1 MDWLFSLIMLVA
13 LEAVL
18 GIDNLLYIAIESGRV
33 DPLQKVRVQRIGI
46 AGAVVM
52 RVVLLL
58 VLVQLIQWFQKP
70 FVAFNWEGVVTAEI
84 NGHSLIAM
92 AGGGFI
98 VYTAVKEVWHML
110 AGDLNSHAQKD
121 ASKSVRSAVMAIVL
135 MNVVFSF
142 DSVLTAI
149 ALTDNM
155 AVMVISILLS
165 GVVMLLLANRVAAF
179 LQKNRAY
186 EVLGLFILLLVGV
199 MLLSEGGHLA
209 HLTLFGGEVHALN
222 KTTFYFAVT
231 VLIAVDLVQ
240 SRYQKR
246 LAHSA
251 VKHQEA
257 SSSE

>member
-1 MDWLFSLIMLVA
+1 MDWLISLIMLVA

-33 DPLQKVRVQRIGI
+33 KPSERTRVQRIGI
-46 AGAVVM
+46 VGAVVM
-52 RVVLLL
+52 RVALLL
-58 VLVQLIQWFQKP
+58 LLVQLIQWFQKP
-70 FVAFNWEGVVTAEI
+70 FAAVNWEGVVEASF
-84 NGHSLIAM
+84 NGHSIIAM

-110 AGDLNSHAQKD
+110 AGDLSAHAE
-121 ASKSVRSAVMAIVL
+121 ATAPKSARSAIMAMVL

-155 AVMVISILLS
+155 AVMVVSILLS

-179 LQKNRAY
+179 LKKNRAY

-222 KTTFYFAVT
+222 KTTFYFAVS

-246 LAHSA
+246 LANAQESA
-251 VKHQEA
+251 
-257 SSSE
+257 SEE

>member
-1 MDWLFSLIMLVA
+1 MDWLISLIMLVA

-33 DPLQKVRVQRIGI
+33 DKSQRIRVQRFGI
-46 AGAVVM
+46 LGAVIM

-58 VLVQLIQWFQKP
+58 LLVQLIQWFQKP
-70 FVAFNWEGVVTAEI
+70 FAVLAWDGIVTAEI

-92 AGGGFI
+92 VGGGFI

-110 AGDLNSHAQKD
+110 AGDLNVHAD
-121 ASKSVRSAVMAIVL
+121 RAAPKSSRAAITAIIL

-165 GVVMLLLANRVAAF
+165 GVVMLVLANRVAAF
-179 LQKNRAY
+179 LKKNRAY

-209 HLTLFGGEVHALN
+209 RLTLLGGEVHALN
-222 KTTFYFAVT
+222 KTTFYFAVS
-231 VLIAVDLVQ
+231 VLIVVDLIQ
-240 SRYQKR
+240 SQYQKR
-246 LAHSA
+246 LQRMEKAHQDSA
-251 VKHQEA
+251 SAE
-257 SSSE
+257 

>member
-1 MDWLFSLIMLVA
+1 MDWLISLIMLVA

-33 DPLQKVRVQRIGI
+33 KPSERTRVQRIGI
-46 AGAVVM
+46 VGAVVL
-52 RVVLLL
+52 RVALLL
-58 VLVQLIQWFQKP
+58 LLVQLIQWFQKP
-70 FVAFNWEGVVTAEI
+70 FAAVNWEGVVEASF
-84 NGHSLIAM
+84 NGHSIIAM

-110 AGDLNSHAQKD
+110 AGDLSAHAE
-121 ASKSVRSAVMAIVL
+121 ATAPKSARSAIMAMVL

-155 AVMVISILLS
+155 AVMVVSILLS

-179 LQKNRAY
+179 LKKNRAY

-222 KTTFYFAVT
+222 KTTFYFAVS

-246 LAHSA
+246 LANAQESA
-251 VKHQEA
+251 
-257 SSSE
+257 SEE